1 MSPSSLS
8 GNPRAV
14 RPWLAAALM
23 MTVWLAATPARCD
36 PGPDP
41 DSDRGAGAVRLAASA
56 LAATTLAGPA
66 WHWLQQAWA
75 ELRAWS
81 SGGTREWQGSRPATR
96 LTAGGW
102 QDLGNAGSSTPD
114 DGGGGGSAGT
124 GSGSGGTG
132 SGGSDPNGG

>member
-8 GNPRAV
+8 GNPRVV

-23 MTVWLAATPARCD
+23 MTVWLAAAPARCD

-41 DSDRGAGAVRLAASA
+41 DRGAGAVRLATST

-81 SGGTREWQGSRPATR
+81 SGGAREWQGSRPAR

-114 DGGGGGSAGT
+114 DGSGGGSAGT

-132 SGGSDPNGG
+132 SGGSDPNG